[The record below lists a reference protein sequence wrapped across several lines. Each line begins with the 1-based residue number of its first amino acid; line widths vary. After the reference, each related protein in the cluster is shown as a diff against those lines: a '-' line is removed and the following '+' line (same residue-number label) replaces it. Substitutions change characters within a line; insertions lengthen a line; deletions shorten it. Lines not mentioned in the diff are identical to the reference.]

1 MLKSSPFP
9 VTTNYWLPLLIV
21 LTALLGACSRHEYT
35 GLVFDD
41 PQPAAEISGTDYTG
55 EPFLLSDYQ
64 GKLSLVFFGYTYCPD
79 ICPMTLANVSQ
90 AYKTLEAESADLVQD
105 LNIVFVTIDPER
117 DTPERLAEYV
127 PLFNPNFHGVY
138 IPQDELDPVKSAYG
152 VYAEKSQIPEGQTEA
167 GYLMDHTAGVYVVDR
182 QGNLRALFKHDTPAQ
197 DLVDDLKALL
207 KLR

>member
-1 MLKSSPFP
+1 MHRLFSPLP
-9 VTTNYWLPLLIV
+9 TWYWLPLLIV
-21 LTALLGACSRHEYT
+21 LAALMAGCVRHEYT

-41 PQPAAEISGTDYTG
+41 PQPAAEISGTDYDG
-55 EPFLLSDYQ
+55 SPFQLSHYR
-64 GKLSLVFFGYTYCPD
+64 GKLSLLFFGYTYCPD

-90 AYKTLEAESADLVQD
+90 AYKDLEAESSNLVQD

-138 IPQDELDPVKSAYG
+138 VPQDQLDAVKSAYG
-152 VYAEKSQIPEGQTEA
+152 VYAEKSQLPEGQTEA
-167 GYLMDHTAGVYVVDR
+167 GYLMDHTAGVYLIDR
-182 QGNLRALFKHDTPAQ
+182 QGNMRALFKHDIPSQ
-197 DLVDDLKALL
+197 DLARDLKALL